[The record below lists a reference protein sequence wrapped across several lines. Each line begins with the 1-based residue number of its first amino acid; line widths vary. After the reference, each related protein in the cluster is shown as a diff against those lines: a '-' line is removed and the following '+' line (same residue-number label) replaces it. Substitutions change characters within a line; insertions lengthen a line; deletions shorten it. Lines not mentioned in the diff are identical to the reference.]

1 MSVTE
6 AQSPNPARKP
16 TGWQRLSRQ
25 VVLRAMLA
33 LVLANALGLVWLG
46 SQTPPMAE
54 VWGLGWGGLA
64 QHEWSLGMAVLCVL
78 MALGA
83 QWRERGLLWQHGLM
97 ASSLTALVACQ
108 VAVVPQRIDLPL
120 NVCLLLCLLTV
131 YQRWPLIVAACGV
144 FVVQQLALHGSQA
157 PALLL
162 AVWVLQAAYLAW
174 ATGQHAVVEGE
185 RFEIDFLL
193 RAMGKDGPIRLNMEV
208 LRADS
213 VPGQRLKLVQQ
224 RMREAVRQMRQ
235 TTGSIEHAADVLSN
249 SGDELTARTHQTAS
263 GLRDAAL
270 CLEQINVI
278 VQSSAKASSEAR
290 AMASQATQMAN
301 HGGDLVGQVVS
312 TMREIDQS
320 SRRITDII
328 GVIDQIAFQTNILA
342 LNAAVEAARAGD
354 QGRGFAVVASEV
366 RTLALRSSE
375 AAREIKSLINA
386 SVETVSAGSKLVDD
400 AGLTM
405 QDIVAAVRGVGE
417 VFDRLSADSNEHA
430 GSIDVVTQSVK
441 ELDAVTQENLQVS
454 ERTSQIAIELLGH
467 AASMTEALMAFRL
480 GDDASFLAPAHRAQS
495 PAAPH
500 GAPGRQAAPKVSP
513 SAPRARPEPAAGSA
527 PAAAGIEF
535 F

>member
-1 MSVTE
+1 MS
-6 AQSPNPARKP
+6 RR
-16 TGWQRLSRQ
+16 WM
-25 VVLRAMLA
+25 LRAVMG
-33 LVLANALGLVWLG
+33 LVLANALGLAWLG
-46 SQTPPMAE
+46 SQTLVDAPGA
-54 VWGLGWGGLA
+54 GWLPWA
-64 QHEWSLGMAVLCVL
+64 PSAWSLAVAALCVC

-83 QWRERGLLWQHGLM
+83 QWRERGLWWQHGLM
-97 ASSLTALVACQ
+97 ALSLTALVACQ
-108 VAVVPQRIDLPL
+108 IALAPQRADLPL
-120 NVCLLLCLLTV
+120 NVCLLLCVLTV
-131 YQRWPLIVAACGV
+131 YQRSWLLLGAATL
-144 FVVQQLALHGSQA
+144 FVGQQLALQGAAVS
-157 PALLL
+157 PLLP
-162 AVWVLQAAYLAW
+162 AVWALQAAYLAW
-174 ATGQHAVVEGE
+174 AAGQQAVAESE

-213 VPGQRLKLVQQ
+213 VPGQRLKQVQQ

-235 TTGSIEHAADVLSN
+235 TTGSIEVAADVLS
-249 SGDELTARTHQTAS
+249 SGGDELTARTHQTAS

-386 SVETVSAGSKLVDD
+386 SVETVGAGSKLVDD

-454 ERTSQIAIELLGH
+454 ERTSQIAVELLGH
-467 AASMTEALMAFRL
+467 AASMTEVLMAFRL
-480 GDDASFLAPAHRAQS
+480 GDDASFLSPPSRVQR
-495 PAAPH
+495 PAAPT
-500 GAPGRQAAPKVSP
+500 PP
-513 SAPRARPEPAAGSA
+513 SMQTPAPRARRETTESSM